1 MSKDLLHDERMAR
14 FQRVIDRLEQVTKQA
29 NDLARMAAELRHE
42 AGESMRLVKGVA
54 RATPGKR
61 ATRTRKGG

>member
-1 MSKDLLHDERMAR
+1 MSDELLQDERIAR

-42 AGESMRLVKGVA
+42 AGESIRLVESAA
-54 RATPGKR
+54 RADRKKKAPRKR
-61 ATRTRKGG
+61 KRR